1 MKNVFVF
8 EFLKFF
14 YWHIL
19 PCFKENYH
27 SISKV
32 SDKIS
37 LAFSEITKRVSLA
50 CRTTK
55 RVSWKV
61 FCKSSSSVPS
71 YICKYFNFIAFSSF
85 QLLSRVWLFATPWIA
100 ALQASLFITN
110 SWSSLKLMSINQW
123 CHPPI
128 SSSVIPF
135 SSCLQSLPASGSFP
149 VSQLFIW
156 GG

>member
-27 SISKV
+27 SIWKV

-100 ALQASLFITN
+100 ALQASLFITI
-110 SWSSLKLMSINQW
+110 SWSSLRLTSIESVM
-123 CHPPI
+123 P
-128 SSSVIPF
+128 SSRLILGRPLLLLPAPNPSQH
-135 SSCLQSLPASGSFP
+135 QSLLACGN
-149 VSQLFIW
+149 L
-156 GG
+156 